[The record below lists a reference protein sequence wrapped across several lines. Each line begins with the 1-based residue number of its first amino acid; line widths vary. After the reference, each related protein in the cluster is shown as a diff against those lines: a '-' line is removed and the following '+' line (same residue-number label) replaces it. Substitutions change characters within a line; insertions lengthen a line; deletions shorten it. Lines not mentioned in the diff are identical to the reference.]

1 MKRPLF
7 IILALVLL
15 LALPAVAKAFDGA
28 QQEDSL
34 QAAPG
39 GEARGVIYFYQVN
52 GQRATWLRM
61 FNVILE
67 VIEVVELDDR
77 GKAMGALDAWKVEF
91 DPPLHESEVTS
102 RDRTITV
109 EENLHLEPTELSSEP
124 IEDVPEGMV
133 CLNVPG
139 QGYILAKPATV
150 IVRVPEGE
158 EVGTR
163 ASIKMEAIGYPWMV
177 NPSSTV
183 IGQSRDFT
191 FTVTV
196 VAPVKDGGLF
206 DCACNSEETTTSI
219 KELVIGL

>member
-15 LALPAVAKAFDGA
+15 LALPAVAKAFDGT
-28 QQEDSL
+28 QLEDSL
-34 QAAPG
+34 QASPG

-52 GQRATWLRM
+52 GQAATRMIM
-61 FNVILE
+61 FNVIM
-67 VIEVVELDDR
+67 EVVEVVEVDDH
-77 GKAMGALDAWKVEF
+77 GKAVETLDEWEVEI
-91 DPPLHESEVTS
+91 DPPLHEVEVPFGDQTV
-102 RDRTITV
+102 TI

-124 IEDVPEGMV
+124 IEDVPDGMV
-133 CLNVPG
+133 CLNIPG
-139 QGYILAKPATV
+139 QGYILAKPAIV

-163 ASIKMEAIGYPWMV
+163 ASIKIEAIGAPWRV
-177 NPSSTV
+177 NPGTV
-183 IGQSRDFT
+183 ISQLRDFS

-196 VAPVKDGGLF
+196 VAPVNDGGLF